1 MMHKISTTEEAREF
15 LDSIDTFLFDCDGVL
30 WEGDRVLDGVRET
43 LSLLRQTGKRILFVT
58 NNSTKSRSMYLKKL
72 VSMKIEAT
80 EEEIFGSAYA
90 TAYYV
95 KNILDFPT
103 DKKVYAF
110 GDKGLKEEL
119 EAQNVTVCGIGE
131 DNEPIDFDTL
141 HTIKPDDS
149 IGAVI
154 LGFDINLNY
163 RKYAKAFTYLYH
175 NPECTFIATNEDS
188 TYPIHGT
195 VYPGTGAIISPVIT
209 ALGRRPIVMGKP
221 EKPMID
227 CVVDKYHLDK
237 NRTCMVGDRLNTDI
251 LFGINGGLKT
261 LLVLTGISK
270 EHEILD
276 QDQPIKPD
284 FYANALGDLYFLS
297 QQQ

>member
-1 MMHKISTTEEAREF
+1 MQKITTAEEANNF
-15 LDSIDTFLFDCDGVL
+15 LNTFDTFLFDCDGVL
-30 WEGDRVLDGVRET
+30 WEGNRVLDGVRET
-43 LSLLRQTGKRILFVT
+43 LSLLRQQGKRILFVT

-72 VSMKIEAT
+72 QSMNIDAT
-80 EEEIFGSAYA
+80 VDEIFGSAYA

-95 KNILDFPT
+95 KNILNFPS
-103 DKKVYAF
+103 DKRVYAF

-119 EAQNVTVCGIGE
+119 EAENINVCGIGE
-131 DNEPIDFDTL
+131 DTEPIDFDTL
-141 HTIKPDDS
+141 DTIKPDYS

-154 LGFDINLNY
+154 LGFDIQLNY
-163 RKYAKAFTYLYH
+163 RKYAKAFTYVH
-175 NPECTFIATNEDS
+175 SNPDCKLIATNEDS

-195 VYPGTGAIISPVIT
+195 VYPGTGAIISPVLT

-227 CVVDKYHLDK
+227 CIVDKYHLDK

-270 EHEILD
+270 EQEIMD
-276 QDQPIKPD
+276 QEQPIKPD
-284 FYANALGDLYFLS
+284 YYANALGDLYFLS
-297 QQQ
+297 Q